1 VKWKSKIFFWGI
13 AVSGTPFFFGGTTF
27 KKKCNILFW
36 TMAIDCIYVKGNSKM
51 VVIRSQLRNLL
62 MGTIELEATKVITFM
77 VKVCTK

>member
-1 VKWKSKIFFWGI
+1 VKWKSKIIFLGI
-13 AVSGTPFFFGGTTF
+13 AVSGTPFFGGATF

-36 TMAIDCIYVKGNSKM
+36 TMAIDCIYVKGNPKM

-62 MGTIELEATKVITFM
+62 MGTIELEAMKVITFM